1 MDTFVAFLI
10 IAAMIGLVGVSWW
23 VSNRVDNS
31 EYDAETDS
39 SEDSPS
45 TDIPMSWVTQGRKQ
59 DEQRRGN
66 AASSRSTIP
75 GAERIDASLPP
86 ADGLAGLPGCF
97 YAVALLVGIGL
108 GITTIAVMSKGGN
121 GELVCYMI
129 GYTIGGVLSILATG
143 RLIELVGRISDDVRA
158 IRERT
163 DSQK

>member
-31 EYDAETDS
+31 EYDTETDS

-75 GAERIDASLPP
+75 GAQRVDPTPMSDRRLWEQIEYNTRMS
-86 ADGLAGLPGCF
+86 ADVLHRMWVVVVISMVLS
-97 YAVALLVGIGL
+97 V
-108 GITTIAVMSKGGN
+108 
-121 GELVCYMI
+121 
-129 GYTIGGVLSILATG
+129 IGGIAMSAF
-143 RLIELVGRISDDVRA
+143 
-158 IRERT
+158 
-163 DSQK
+163 Q

>member
-1 MDTFVAFLI
+1 MDPFVAFLI
-10 IAAMIGLVGVSWW
+10 IAAMIGVVGVSWW

-75 GAERIDASLPP
+75 GAQRIDTTPMTDRQLWEQIEYNTRMS
-86 ADGLAGLPGCF
+86 ADVLHRMWTLVVIIVFLNVIA
-97 YAVALLVGIGL
+97 AIAMVAF
-108 GITTIAVMSKGGN
+108 
-121 GELVCYMI
+121 
-129 GYTIGGVLSILATG
+129 
-143 RLIELVGRISDDVRA
+143 
-158 IRERT
+158 
-163 DSQK
+163 Q